1 MSDKKQSPKK
11 SSKDS
16 DDGVVLFDD
25 NIKKHSKEEA
35 DTSEVE
41 DDEDD
46 EDEEESQQ
54 PNAYMIKLVLI
65 GDSAVG
71 KTSIRNNF
79 LGIGFEKEHQTT
91 LGADFAA
98 ITKTIDGFQ
107 VKYQIWDLAGQDMFK
122 NVRQRFFKGCF
133 GALAVFDITRK
144 DTFHNLT
151 NWFQELYQFSGRG
164 VVPVIIL
171 SNKMDLENHAVTVEE
186 ANEFIA
192 ELNKKTKDHKIKNF
206 FLETSAKT
214 GLNIDEAFRILGEY
228 IVEKFS
234 TDDD

>member
-11 SSKDS
+11 SGEDS
-16 DDGVVLFDD
+16 DNGVVLFED
-25 NIKKHSKEEA
+25 NIKKLASEDLDTIETEEKDA
-35 DTSEVE
+35 QSY
-41 DDEDD
+41 
-46 EDEEESQQ
+46 QA
-54 PNAYMIKLVLI
+54 NAYMIKLVLI

-79 LGIGFEKEHQTT
+79 LGLGFEKEHQTT

-98 ITKTIDGFQ
+98 TTQTIEGYQ
-107 VKYQIWDLAGQDMFK
+107 IKYQIWDLAGQPMFK
-122 NVRQRFFKGCF
+122 NVRPRFFKGCF

-144 DTFHNLT
+144 ETFHNLT
-151 NWFQELYQFSGRG
+151 NWIEELYQFSGRG

-171 SNKMDLENHAVTVEE
+171 SNKMDLENHAITVEE
-186 ANEFIA
+186 ANEFIK

-228 IVEKFS
+228 IIEKFS
-234 TDDD
+234 SDDD

>member
-11 SSKDS
+11 SDEES
-16 DDGVVLFDD
+16 DKGVVLFED
-25 NIKKHSKEEA
+25 NIKKHTKEEKY
-35 DTSEVE
+35 TIETE
-41 DDEDD
+41 DQSTET
-46 EDEEESQQ
+46 QKT
-54 PNAYMIKLVLI
+54 NAYMIKLVLI

-71 KTSIRNNF
+71 KTSIRNNY
-79 LGIGFEKEHQTT
+79 LGLGFEKEHLTT

-98 ITKTIDGFQ
+98 TTKTVDNYQI
-107 VKYQIWDLAGQDMFK
+107 KYQIWDLAGQPMFK
-122 NVRQRFFKGCF
+122 NVRPRFFKGCF

-144 DTFHNLT
+144 ETFHNLT
-151 NWFQELYQFSGRG
+151 NWIQELYQYSGRG

-186 ANEFIA
+186 AQEFI
-192 ELNKKTKDHKIKNF
+192 EKLNKKTKEHKIENF

-214 GLNIDEAFRILGEY
+214 GQNIEEAFRILGEY
-228 IVEKFS
+228 IIEKYS